1 MKKYRT
7 TILFLIAILLLFS
20 TISEMTISDLSYENN
35 KRNYLRIVL
44 SIGLLAM
51 NFPKNTKEKDI

>member
-1 MKKYRT
+1 MKKNRT
-7 TILFLIAILLLFS
+7 TILFLIAILLLIS

-44 SIGLLAM
+44 SLGLLIM
-51 NFPKNTKEKDI
+51 NFPNISKKKDI